1 MSKTFSIEELLPQYY
16 FKALVNA
23 KPDEIEKQI
32 KFDLNLDE
40 EYRFEVI
47 TAFSYYET
55 LTNEEKV
62 AVRKG
67 LAEIK
72 IADILTFIG
81 QNNEILLD
89 RIELLFDKNVPVIIW
104 LTKQMNRGKAMILT
118 FDQLIQEGKKYESD
132 CPEEPN

>member
-16 FKALVNA
+16 FKALIDA
-23 KPDEIEKQI
+23 DPDEIEQQV
-32 KFDLNLDE
+32 KFNLNLDE
-40 EYRFEVI
+40 EYKLEVI

-55 LTNEEKV
+55 LSDEEKV

-67 LAEIK
+67 LAEVK
-72 IADILTFIG
+72 ISDILKFIG

-104 LTKQMNRGKAMILT
+104 LTNQMNRGKAMILT
-118 FDQLIQEGKKYESD
+118 FDQLIREGKKYDES
-132 CPEEPN
+132 EPQ